1 MPHGERE
8 SPNGSTHVGSM
19 KIAAILLIIAGAL
32 ALAYGGFSYTK
43 RTTAV
48 DFGPLQVQ
56 VKEKK
61 TVNIPLW
68 AGIGAIVAGGLLL
81 VTGGKRS

>member
-1 MPHGERE
+1 MG
-8 SPNGSTHVGSM
+8 GT
-19 KIAAILLIIAGAL
+19 KLAAIVLIIAGVL

-43 RTTAV
+43 RSTAV

-61 TVNIPLW
+61 TVNVPMW
-68 AGIGAIVAGGLLL
+68 AGIAAVVVGGLLL
-81 VTGGKRS
+81 VSGSKRS